1 MYDGWMPKAST
12 SRFSNRVEDYAKYRP
27 GYPQEMFELLKR
39 ECGLFRHTY
48 IADIGSGT
56 GILARYFLE
65 EGNIVL
71 GVEPNAEM
79 RAYAEREL
87 AQFKKFTSV
96 DGTAEATTLPNTSV
110 DMVIAGQAAHWF
122 DFAKARAEFL
132 RILKPGGW
140 VVLAW
145 NEREVDTTPF
155 LRDYERLLLTFGTDY
170 EKVRHERTTDRIG
183 DFFAPSSFH
192 SAVFANHQLFDLAG
206 LRGRLLSSSY
216 VPTAESAQ
224 YAPMLAE
231 LRRVFDEHQRE
242 GRVSFDY
249 QTRVYF
255 SQMR

>member
-1 MYDGWMPKAST
+1 MSQAPT

-27 GYPQEMFELLKR
+27 GYPREMFDLLKR

-56 GILARYFLE
+56 GILARYFLD

-79 RAYAEREL
+79 RAYAERDL
-87 AQFKKFTSV
+87 AQFTKFTSV
-96 DGTAEATTLPNTSV
+96 NGTAEATTLPNTSV
-110 DMVIAGQAAHWF
+110 DMITAGQAAHWF
-122 DFAKARAEFL
+122 DFANARTEFV

-155 LRDYERLLLTFGTDY
+155 LRDYEKLLLTFGTDY
-170 EKVRHERTTDRIG
+170 EKVRHERTTDNIRE
-183 DFFAPSSFH
+183 FFASSKYG
-192 SAVFANHQLFDLAG
+192 SAVCANRQLFDLAG

-216 VPTAESAQ
+216 TPAVGEAKHDA
-224 YAPMLAE
+224 MLEE
-231 LRRVFDEHQRE
+231 LRQIFDKHQRE
-242 GRVSFDY
+242 GKVSFDY
-249 QTRVYF
+249 QTRIYF